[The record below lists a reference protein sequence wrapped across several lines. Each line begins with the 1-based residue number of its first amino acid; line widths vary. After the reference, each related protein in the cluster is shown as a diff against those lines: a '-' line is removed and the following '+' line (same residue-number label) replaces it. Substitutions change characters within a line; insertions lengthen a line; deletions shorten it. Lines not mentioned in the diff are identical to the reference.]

1 MKSLLSLIFGALI
14 AIGATLIHQTL
25 PPFGLLVSLSATFS
39 AIWWVGR
46 YFGKKRYK
54 LWALLGWLILIVRAG
69 SFGVGQELLIQG
81 DNAGSALLLVG
92 FLLGTVAAVR
102 KI

>member
-1 MKSLLSLIFGALI
+1 MKSLLSLFFGALI

-25 PPFGLLVSLSATFS
+25 LPIGLLVSLSATFA
-39 AIWWVGR
+39 AIWSIGR

-54 LWALLGWLILIVRAG
+54 FWALLGWLLVIVKAG
-69 SFGVGQELLIQG
+69 SFGAGQELLIQA
-81 DNAGSALLLVG
+81 DNAGSALLLLG